1 MCPNYLGLPPGYSN
15 ICFHF
20 GLIGIS
26 IHSTMLVGA
35 ISFQGAESGSAE
47 QEGGAGGICVCA
59 VPVGEGH
66 GEV

>member
-1 MCPNYLGLPPGYSN
+1 
-15 ICFHF
+15 
-20 GLIGIS
+20 
-26 IHSTMLVGA
+26 MLVGA

-47 QEGGAGGICVCA
+47 QEGGAGGICVSA

>member
-1 MCPNYLGLPPGYSN
+1 
-15 ICFHF
+15 
-20 GLIGIS
+20 
-26 IHSTMLVGA
+26 MLVGA